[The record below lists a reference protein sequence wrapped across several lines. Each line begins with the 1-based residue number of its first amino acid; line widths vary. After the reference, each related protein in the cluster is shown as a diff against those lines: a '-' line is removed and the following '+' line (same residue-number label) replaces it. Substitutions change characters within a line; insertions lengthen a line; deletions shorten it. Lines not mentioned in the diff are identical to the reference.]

1 MQSTQRLVRA
11 VQDLSLARD
20 IAAIAT
26 IVRTAAR
33 ELTGAQGATFVLREG
48 EECHYVDEDAI
59 APLWKGQRFPLSA
72 CISGW
77 VMLNGTPAVVPD
89 IYADPRVRVDL
100 YRPTFVRSLVL
111 VPVRERSPIG
121 AVGNYWAAMHEPTAQ
136 EVELLQA
143 LANTAAVA
151 LENVRVYSE
160 LEERV
165 RRRTEQLEI
174 ANRELDAF
182 SHSVSHDLRAP
193 LRHLNGFS
201 QLLRER
207 AAGALD
213 PRSLD
218 YLSRIEGAA
227 TRMATLIDDLL
238 AFARLSRSTLKATPV
253 NLNEIVGEAR
263 AEVVTELN
271 ERIVEWHMARLPT
284 VHGDR
289 ALLRQVMVNLLSN
302 AVKYTRGRT
311 PARIEIGTIPAT
323 GEEVIFFVRDN
334 GVGFDQQYAGRLF
347 GVFQRLHRAD
357 EFEGTG
363 IGLANVRRIVHRHG
377 GRTWAAGKLDEGAT
391 FYCALPLQA
400 GDT

>member
-89 IYADPRVRVDL
+89 IYADPRVPVDL
-100 YRPTFVRSLVL
+100 YRPTFVRSLVV

-207 AAGALD
+207 AASALD

-400 GDT
+400 GDA